1 MSNAPPSLGQYAE
14 AYDQPFCGSPI
25 RREVWQ
31 IADRIFS
38 RGMRLVDIG
47 CGTGEDAIH
56 FARRGIDVTAIDVS
70 PAMIAQVKLKSGGSV
85 RCKLADMRT
94 CAVED
99 IFDGVF
105 SNFSAPNYV
114 PDLDWLGQIRLTAGA
129 HLVFTTLGRFY
140 PLESAVFTFKGQPC
154 RAFRRF
160 KPSVR
165 GEINGENFDVY
176 YHSLRKILNALG
188 RGVHLKKVLGL
199 RALRPHARA
208 GAPRAIRSSQCCQTN
223 GSLVVFPPP
232 DGRARGSIRFR
243 MADA

>member
-1 MSNAPPSLGQYAE
+1 
-14 AYDQPFCGSPI
+14 
-25 RREVWQ
+25 
-31 IADRIFS
+31 
-38 RGMRLVDIG
+38 MRLVDIG

-105 SNFSAPNYV
+105 SNFSALNYV
-114 PDLDWLGQIRLTAGA
+114 PDLDWFGQIRLTAGA